1 MRQMPGPPHCEPFS
15 AGFLKHADEQT
26 VVGLAVVLQ
35 AIQAHSLNAK
45 SLTEWG
51 VLAAPRFLGRASLA
65 AALQRFAVEGAWG
78 VSPHLIPHRSMH
90 AMSGTIS
97 QALGIHGPNFGV
109 GGGTESASEMMLAA
123 ATMIAEER
131 LPGVWLILT
140 GWDPEPSLKRQSAPL
155 NGERLSAE
163 SVCNGVSIALVAATP
178 GATETRLEIRMPG
191 QAAPSVNGRTSS
203 HSWPLLCLEA
213 LQDALAGTGETK
225 GWRLQFGGSIEL
237 VGL

>member
-1 MRQMPGPPHCEPFS
+1 
-15 AGFLKHADEQT
+15 LKHADEQT
-26 VVGLAVVLQ
+26 VVGLAAVLQ
-35 AIQAHSLNAK
+35 AMEAHGLHTN

-90 AMSGTIS
+90 AVSGTIS

-123 ATMIAEER
+123 ATMIAEDR
-131 LPGVWLILT
+131 LPGVWVILT
-140 GWDPEPSLKRQSAPL
+140 GWDPEPSLQRQGTSS
-155 NGERLSAE
+155 NGQRGSAE
-163 SVCNGVSIALVAATP
+163 SVCNGVAMALVAAAP
-178 GATETRLEIRMPG
+178 GATETRLEIRMRVRANTHG
-191 QAAPSVNGRTSS
+191 NGRPSS
-203 HSWPLLCLEA
+203 HTWPLLCLEA

-225 GWRLQFGGSIEL
+225 AWRLLFGGSIEL